1 MSKLLSL
8 IFLAAACAPAQS
20 PEQFA
25 WWDSPLVQNLNLTAD
40 QQSQIRSVVREYRDQ
55 LIEQRAA
62 VQKAE
67 GNLMDFMNED
77 RVDEAKA
84 RDAVEKVVAARSDL
98 MRAISQMALKLR
110 VILTP
115 QQWQVIQQRRRGQ
128 AMQRRQQMRLR
139 GAQAAPQP
147 GPMGPG
153 QGPPAAPPPPAQA
166 PRPEGARSRR
176 IAPN

>member
-20 PEQFA
+20 PEFA

-115 QQWQVIQQRRRGQ
+115 QQWQMSQQRRRGQ
-128 AMQRRQQMRLR
+128 AMQRRQQMRR

-147 GPMGPG
+147 APMGPG